1 KRREEIQESA
11 GLSGRTL
18 PINAADVNTETEPAG
33 KPVDESN
40 PGADEIQPGD
50 LRFSLQFFLIND
62 QLAVINEI
70 PYLDD
75 GSSGSSVQSLLLAIL
90 KALEI
95 EPAHLNDPQL
105 FSWPLAVEDDASA
118 HRQADALL
126 ALEGFMSKRLESSR
140 LSHLLVFAGKFR
152 DILQDDIAVN
162 GAFRNARAQVI
173 VTHSIHAMLRI
184 PALKKQVWEELRVLK
199 GRLPSGGQ

>member
-1 KRREEIQESA
+1 MNETRRQAYLYAMGIDSYFPRYPLPGARPSKIPIIEPIVAAPEPKRREEIQESA
-11 GLSGRTL
+11 GLSGRTP
-18 PINAADVNTETEPAG
+18 PINAADANTEAEPAG
-33 KPVDESN
+33 KPVNESN
-40 PGADEIQPGD
+40 PGTDEIQQGD
-50 LRFSLQFFLIND
+50 LRFSLQFFRIND

-126 ALEGFMSKRLESSR
+126 ALE
-140 LSHLLVFAGKFR
+140 
-152 DILQDDIAVN
+152 
-162 GAFRNARAQVI
+162 
-173 VTHSIHAMLRI
+173 
-184 PALKKQVWEELRVLK
+184 
-199 GRLPSGGQ
+199 